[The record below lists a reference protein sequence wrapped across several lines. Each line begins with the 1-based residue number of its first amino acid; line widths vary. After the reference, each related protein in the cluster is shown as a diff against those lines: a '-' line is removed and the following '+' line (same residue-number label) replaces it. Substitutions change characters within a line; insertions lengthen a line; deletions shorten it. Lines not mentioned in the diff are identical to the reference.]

1 MRLYIAVLALV
12 AMVGAARAEFY
23 ANARYGYYIDIPK
36 IFSVA
41 DPEADAG
48 DGRRFHTADKS
59 AEVAVYGGW
68 IVDGGFAEEAKA
80 RQNFEIQDGW
90 KLAYVSK
97 STPTFSNFSGSK
109 DGRIFYAHIISRC
122 GATGY
127 AMYRLEYPATD
138 KANYDAA
145 IKQLNSSL
153 KKERCS

>member
-1 MRLYIAVLALV
+1 MRLNIAVLAFV
-12 AMVGAARAEFY
+12 AMVGTARAEFY

-48 DGRRFHTADKS
+48 DGQRFHTADKS

-68 IVDGGFAEEAKA
+68 ILEGGFAEEAKN
-80 RQNFEIQDGW
+80 RQNYEIKDGW

-97 STPTFSNFSGSK
+97 PSPAVSNFSGTK
-109 DGRIFYAHIISRC
+109 DGSIFYAHIIARC
-122 GATGY
+122 GGTGY

-138 KANYDAA
+138 KAKYDVVVR
-145 IKQLNSSL
+145 QLNTSL